1 MIAHGF
7 PPGEGVAVGLE
18 SERRV
23 REAGA
28 TPATIGV
35 LDGEVRVG
43 LDEQE
48 LERFGATARK
58 LGPRDV
64 AAAVA
69 QRAVGATTVGGTL
82 AVARTVGLRFMGT
95 GGIGGV
101 HRGWTQRPDISSDLG
116 ELARTR
122 VVVVASGAKSILD
135 VPATAEALETL
146 GIPTLGFRTDTLPLF
161 YAAEGGPPVSARVES
176 PGEVAEIASAHWELG
191 GAGLLVGNPPAQSLD
206 DVEGLIEQA
215 LEEAGREGVGGQGLT
230 PFVLSWLHR
239 ESGGRTLEANRAL
252 VADNAGLAAEVAVSP
267 RAGVVRLTTRAPR
280 AARRSSARGG
290 ALDLRRAPRAERSRS
305 RAAAAA
311 PLGDDGPGAPRDRSA
326 RSSASG
332 RLDLR
337 RARAPSATLT
347 RATVARASTTH
358 EPTHRASPTGGGPAR
373 RAPRRPCS
381 PRGAGPGST

>member
-1 MIAHGF
+1 MIELSDEVRVALDEGRPVVALETTLIAHGF

-35 LDGEVRVG
+35 LDGEVHVG
-43 LDEQE
+43 LDEDE

-82 AVARTVGLRFMGT
+82 AVARAVGLRFMGT

-122 VVVVASGAKSILD
+122 IVVVASGAKSILD

-146 GIPTLGFRTDTLPLF
+146 GVLALGFKTSELPAF
-161 YAAEGGPPVSARVES
+161 YCDRSGVALEHRVEDA
-176 PGEVAEIASAHWELG
+176 VAAARLLRLQWGPLG
-191 GAGLLVGNPPAQSLD
+191 R
-206 DVEGLIEQA
+206 
-215 LEEAGREGVGGQGLT
+215 REGVLVLVPPPIPVPREVVEAAVSAALAEARQRAVRGKTVT
-230 PFVLSWLHR
+230 PFL
-239 ESGGRTLEANRAL
+239 LEA
-252 VADNAGLAAEVAVSP
+252 
-267 RAGVVRLTTRAPR
+267 
-280 AARRSSARGG
+280 
-290 ALDLRRAPRAERSRS
+290 
-305 RAAAAA
+305 
-311 PLGDDGPGAPRDRSA
+311 
-326 RSSASG
+326 
-332 RLDLR
+332 
-337 RARAPSATLT
+337 
-347 RATVARASTTH
+347 VARA
-358 EPTHRASPTGGGPAR
+358 TGGGAR
-373 RAPRRPCS
+373 AANVALLERNAAV
-381 PRGAGPGST
+381 AGEIAAALAALG

>member
-1 MIAHGF
+1 
-7 PPGEGVAVGLE
+7 
-18 SERRV
+18 
-23 REAGA
+23 
-28 TPATIGV
+28 
-35 LDGEVRVG
+35 
-43 LDEQE
+43 
-48 LERFGATARK
+48 
-58 LGPRDV
+58 
-64 AAAVA
+64 
-69 QRAVGATTVGGTL
+69 
-82 AVARTVGLRFMGT
+82 MGT

-176 PGEVAEIASAHWELG
+176 PGEVAGIASAHWELG

-252 VADNAGLAAEVAVSP
+252 VADNAGLAAEVAV
-267 RAGVVRLTTRAPR
+267 
-280 AARRSSARGG
+280 AAMRR
-290 ALDLRRAPRAERSRS
+290 
-305 RAAAAA
+305 
-311 PLGDDGPGAPRDRSA
+311 
-326 RSSASG
+326 
-332 RLDLR
+332 
-337 RARAPSATLT
+337 
-347 RATVARASTTH
+347 
-358 EPTHRASPTGGGPAR
+358 
-373 RAPRRPCS
+373 
-381 PRGAGPGST
+381 

>member
-1 MIAHGF
+1 LIELSDEVRAALDEGRPVVALETTLIAHGF

-28 TPATIGV
+28 TPATVGV
-35 LDGEVRVG
+35 LDGEIRIG
-43 LDEQE
+43 LDEHE

-64 AAAVA
+64 AAAVT

-135 VPATAEALETL
+135 VSATAEALETL

-176 PGEVAEIASAHWELG
+176 PNNVAEIASAHWELG

-252 VADNAGLAAEVAVSP
+252 VADNAGLAAAVAVAHARMP
-267 RAGVVRLTTRAPR
+267 R
-280 AARRSSARGG
+280 
-290 ALDLRRAPRAERSRS
+290 
-305 RAAAAA
+305 
-311 PLGDDGPGAPRDRSA
+311 
-326 RSSASG
+326 
-332 RLDLR
+332 
-337 RARAPSATLT
+337 
-347 RATVARASTTH
+347 
-358 EPTHRASPTGGGPAR
+358 
-373 RAPRRPCS
+373 
-381 PRGAGPGST
+381 